1 MLSLTLDDL
10 WLNNEGEIRFGET
23 DSKVHKMLMIS
34 NLVRHLTLHRPY
46 SRLMHDTQGL
56 WLRQFI
62 SPWK

>member
-46 SRLMHDTQGL
+46 IHTYMIPRVYG
-56 WLRQFI
+56 
-62 SPWK
+62 